1 MRTLC
6 TAIIAL
12 LLLIAAGA
20 YPFAATLFRDD
31 CVEVSRENVY
41 SHSDF
46 TREVFAG
53 CPIEK
58 AELNRDTNVL
68 TVFFP
73 REEYRDLLRRLEQQG
88 WAEQGEQSGRYSLG
102 TDNIVVERGALIIL
116 SGSLAS
122 R

>member
-1 MRTLC
+1 M
-6 TAIIAL
+6 
-12 LLLIAAGA
+12 GA

-58 AELNRDTNVL
+58 AELNRDTNEL

-88 WAEQGEQSGRYSLG
+88 WAEQGEQSGHYSLG
-102 TDNIVVERGALIIL
+102 TENIVVERGALIIL
-116 SGSLAS
+116 PGSLAS